1 MNETITNLL
10 TLLESIMLYVIPFIL
25 VVLTLI
31 VHSSLIE
38 KFNKNLSMIINAIS
52 DFLDKLTTDKIK
64 LSLLILTIV
73 YVVLEGIYLIV
84 RS

>member
-1 MNETITNLL
+1 MNETILNIL
-10 TLLESIMLYVIPFIL
+10 TLVETVMLYVIPFIL
-25 VVLTLI
+25 VVSTLI

-38 KFNKNLSMIINAIS
+38 KFNKNLSMIINSIS
-52 DFLDKLTTDKIK
+52 DFLDKLTTNKIK

-73 YVVLEGIYLIV
+73 YVVLEVIYLIV